1 MKKVFF
7 LLLFSVLSVN
17 AYAWKY
23 SANVKIVEVL
33 AWEDLDNGGPLHFKL
48 SNNVWCYVPS
58 GKKTLHSLIMAI
70 YVSGRDVAE
79 IHCYDTPD
87 SNSGG
92 SVASAHKLHRIIA
105 K

>member
-7 LLLFSVLSVN
+7 MLLVAALSVN

-23 SANVKIVEVL
+23 SANVRIVEVM
-33 AWEDLDNGGPLHFKL
+33 AWENLDDGGPLHFKL
-48 SNNVWCYVPS
+48 SNDVWCYVPS
-58 GKKTLHSLIMAI
+58 GKKTLHSLIMSI
-70 YVSGRDVAE
+70 YISGREVAE

-87 SNSGG
+87 SSSGNT
-92 SVASAHKLHRIIA
+92 VTSAHKLHRIIA

>member
-1 MKKVFF
+1 MKKALF
-7 LLLFSVLSVN
+7 LVLVAALSVN
-17 AYAWKY
+17 AHAWKL
-23 SANVKIVEVL
+23 STNVKIVEIL

-58 GKKTLHSLIMAI
+58 GKKTLHSLIMSV
-70 YVSGRDVAE
+70 YVSGRELAE

-92 SVASAHKLHRIIA
+92 SVTSAHRLHRIIA

>member
-1 MKKVFF
+1 MKKLLVLLGFF
-7 LLLFSVLSVN
+7 LSVD

-23 SANVKIVEVL
+23 SANVKIVSVI
-33 AWEDLDNGGPLHFKL
+33 AWESLDDGGPLHFKL
-48 SNNVWCYVPS
+48 SNDVWCYVPS

-70 YVSGRDVAE
+70 HVSGKEVAE
-79 IHCYDTPD
+79 IHCYDNPD

-92 SVASAHKLHRIIA
+92 TVQAAHKLHRIVT